1 MSTNDNSIYKQ
12 KKNISKMNENKTPNK
27 KCNWVQENKNV
38 IVRDKTHNSIII
50 QCINEIDIYNKMI
63 KTITQ
68 AVNKD

>member
-1 MSTNDNSIYKQ
+1 
-12 KKNISKMNENKTPNK
+12 MNENKTPNK